1 MIDSESREGKDRP
14 ATQAVWAGEG
24 GVHWQGATQVPVV
37 HSVSFG
43 YDDLDRWRA
52 VALGEADGHIYG
64 RNTNPTVAVFEEKV
78 RVLEGAEAATSFSTG
93 MAAISD
99 TLFTLLEP
107 GQRVVSVTDTY
118 GGTNRLFAEFLP
130 RVGVDVTLCPTDDH
144 RGDRGGHRRAACG
157 SSTWRARPTRP
168 ARSSTWPGWPSGP
181 RSRGAIVVV
190 DNTLRHA
197 DQSAS
202 AGAGRP
208 PGDPQRH
215 EVPGR
220 PRRRPGRRGG
230 RRRGAGRGDLPPPRD
245 HRGDPARRRRLP
257 VAPRDEDAGPAR
269 RAAER
274 QRPGDRAA
282 PPGPSEGRAASSTR
296 AWRSTRTTTS
306 PGGRCPAA
314 SAAC

>member
-1 MIDSESREGKDRP
+1 MIESESRRGEDRP
-14 ATQAVWAGEG
+14 ATLAVWAGEG

-52 VALGEADGHIYG
+52 VALGEAEGHIYG

-107 GQRVVSVTDTY
+107 GQRVVSVTRHLRRDQPPLL
-118 GGTNRLFAEFLP
+118 RVPAEGRRRGDALP
-130 RVGVDVTLCPTDDH
+130 DRRPG
-144 RGDRGGHRRAACG
+144 GDRGGHRRGPAGALPG
-157 SSTWRARPTRP
+157 EPDQPDLQGPRPGP
-168 ARSSTWPGWPSGP
+168 ARRAGAGAGGD
-181 RSRGAIVVV
+181 RGRRQH
-190 DNTLRHA
+190 LRHA
-197 DQSAS
+197 DQPAS
-202 AGAGRP
+202 AGAGGP

-230 RRRGAGRGDLPPPRD
+230 RRCGAGRGDLPPPRD
-245 HRGDPARRRRLP
+245 HRGGPARRRRLP
-257 VAPRDEDAGPAR
+257 AAPRDEDAGPAR

-282 PPGPSEGRAASSTR
+282 PAGRIRGSRASSTR

-306 PGGRCPAA
+306 PAGRCPAA
-314 SAAC
+314 SVAC